1 MKFSCT
7 MALAAQ
13 GNEIHPQPIPRT
25 LQPSFSCDIDYLKP
39 FNGFTRDLR
48 DRRRGRGGVSILLS
62 LSGGQR
68 HFRAS
73 CA

>member
-1 MKFSCT
+1 

-13 GNEIHPQPIPRT
+13 DNEIHPQPTP

-48 DRRRGRGGVSILLS
+48 DRGGRREAGVSILSS

>member
-1 MKFSCT
+1 

-48 DRRRGRGGVSILLS
+48 DRGEGAYQSYHPWAEGSVIFAPRVRDVNSIVN
-62 LSGGQR
+62 
-68 HFRAS
+68 
-73 CA
+73 